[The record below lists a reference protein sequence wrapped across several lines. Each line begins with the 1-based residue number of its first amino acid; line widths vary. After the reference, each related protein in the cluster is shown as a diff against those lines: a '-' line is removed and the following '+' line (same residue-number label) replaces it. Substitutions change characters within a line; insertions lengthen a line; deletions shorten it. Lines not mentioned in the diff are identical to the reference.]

1 MDNQTYEKLEG
12 LLVKAV
18 QSGKKE
24 TSDLVG
30 DIKDEILTLKIYHTE
45 VIERLVRIEI
55 QTKITNGSVMSLKL
69 WRSLMIGG
77 MGMIT
82 LIVFPL
88 LIYIFYENTIRVQ
101 AQIDKSMDLIGA
113 NKDKI
118 NDIKVDKLK

>member
-77 MGMIT
+77 MGIIT

>member
-77 MGMIT
+77 MGIIT

-101 AQIDKSMDLIGA
+101 AQIDVWI
-113 NKDKI
+113 
-118 NDIKVDKLK
+118 